1 VKFILNKKEKWM
13 PDKVKLK
20 KYGNRRLYDMEKS
33 AYVTINQV
41 ADLIRQGRQVEV
53 VDAKS
58 KEDVTASILSQIV
71 LEEAKNKNIL
81 LPVPVLHMIIQ
92 YGDNVLGEFF
102 EKYLQ
107 QMIQTYLAHKHAV
120 DDQFKKWLE
129 MGQDFSNMAQ
139 GSMAGSPFKSFFDQF
154 SSFSNKQEQKKEK

>member
-1 VKFILNKKEKWM
+1 M
-13 PDKVKLK
+13 SDKVKLK
-20 KYGNRRLYDMEKS
+20 KYANRRLYDMGKS
-33 AYVTINQV
+33 AYVTLNQV

-53 VDAKS
+53 VDVKT
-58 KEDVTASILSQIV
+58 KEDVTASILTQIV
-71 LEEAKNKNIL
+71 LEEAKNRNIL

-92 YGDNVLGEFF
+92 YGDNILGEFF

-129 MGQDFSNMAQ
+129 MGLDSSNMTQ
-139 GSMAGSPFKSFFDQF
+139 KTMAGLTPFKSFFEQF
-154 SSFSNKQEQKKEK
+154 SSLSGKQEKKK

>member
-1 VKFILNKKEKWM
+1 
-13 PDKVKLK
+13 
-20 KYGNRRLYDMEKS
+20 MEKS
-33 AYVTINQV
+33 AYVTLNQV
-41 ADLIRQGRQVEV
+41 ADLIRQGRRVEV

-58 KEDVTASILSQIV
+58 KEDVTASILSQII

-81 LPVPVLHMIIQ
+81 LPVPVLHLIIQ

-129 MGQDFSNMAQ
+129 MGQDFSKHGRFVTLQ
-139 GSMAGSPFKSFFDQF
+139 ILF
-154 SSFSNKQEQKKEK
+154 

>member
-1 VKFILNKKEKWM
+1 M

-20 KYGNRRLYDMEKS
+20 KYANRRLYDMEKS
-33 AYVTINQV
+33 AYVTLNQV

-53 VDAKS
+53 VDAKT
-58 KEDVTASILSQIV
+58 KEDVTASILSQII

-81 LPVPVLHMIIQ
+81 LPVPVLHLIIQ
-92 YGDNVLGEFF
+92 YGDNILGEFF

-129 MGQDFSNMAQ
+129 LEMDFSKITQ
-139 GSMAGSPFKSFFDQF
+139 KTMAGITPFKSFFDQF
-154 SSFSNKQEQKKEK
+154 SSLSGKQEQKK

>member
-1 VKFILNKKEKWM
+1 M

-33 AYVTINQV
+33 AYVTLNQV

-58 KEDVTASILSQIV
+58 KEDVTASILTQIV
-71 LEEAKNKNIL
+71 LEEAKNRNIL
-81 LPVPVLHMIIQ
+81 LPVPVLHLIIQ

-107 QMIQTYLAHKHAV
+107 QMIQTYLAHRHAV

-129 MGQDFSNMAQ
+129 MGQDFSNMA
-139 GSMAGSPFKSFFDQF
+139 GLSPFKSFFDQF
-154 SSFSNKQEQKKEK
+154 SSFSDKQEQKKEE

>member
-1 VKFILNKKEKWM
+1 M

-20 KYGNRRLYDMEKS
+20 KYANRRLYDMGKS
-33 AYVTINQV
+33 AYVTLNQV

-53 VDAKS
+53 VDVKT
-58 KEDVTASILSQIV
+58 KEDVTASILTQIV
-71 LEEAKNKNIL
+71 LEEAKNRNIL
-81 LPVPVLHMIIQ
+81 LPVPVLHLIIQ
-92 YGDNVLGEFF
+92 YGDNILGEFF

-129 MGQDFSNMAQ
+129 MGLDFSNIAQ
-139 GSMAGSPFKSFFDQF
+139 ETMAGLSPFKSFFDQF
-154 SSFSNKQEQKKEK
+154 SSFSNKQEQKKKKKK

>member
-1 VKFILNKKEKWM
+1 M

-33 AYVTINQV
+33 AYVTLNQV
-41 ADLIRQGRQVEV
+41 ADLIRHGRRVEV

-58 KEDVTASILSQIV
+58 KEDVTASILSQII

-81 LPVPVLHMIIQ
+81 LPVPVLHLIIQ

-129 MGQDFSNMAQ
+129 MGQNFSNTAQ
-139 GSMAGSPFKSFFDQF
+139 KTMAGFSPFKSFFDQF
-154 SSFSNKQEQKKEK
+154 SSYSNKQKQKKEEE

>member
-1 VKFILNKKEKWM
+1 M

-20 KYGNRRLYDMEKS
+20 KYANRRLYDMEKS
-33 AYVTINQV
+33 AYVTLNQV

-53 VDAKS
+53 IDAKT
-58 KEDVTASILSQIV
+58 KEDVTASILTQIV
-71 LEEAKNKNIL
+71 LEEAKNKNII

-139 GSMAGSPFKSFFDQF
+139 KSMEGLTPFKSFFDHF
-154 SSFSNKQEQKKEK
+154 SYSSKKQDKGKKEN

>member
-1 VKFILNKKEKWM
+1 M

-20 KYGNRRLYDMEKS
+20 KYANRRLYDMEKS
-33 AYVTINQV
+33 EYVTLNQV

-53 VDAKS
+53 IDAKT
-58 KEDVTASILSQIV
+58 KEDVTASILTQIV

-81 LPVPVLHMIIQ
+81 LPVPVLHLIIQ

-107 QMIQTYLAHKHAV
+107 QMIQTYLAHRHAV

-129 MGQDFSNMAQ
+129 VGQDFSKITQ
-139 GSMAGSPFKSFFDQF
+139 KTMAGITPFKSFFDQF
-154 SSFSNKQEQKKEK
+154 SSFSNKQEQKKEE

>member
-1 VKFILNKKEKWM
+1 M
-13 PDKVKLK
+13 SDKIKLK
-20 KYGNRRLYDMEKS
+20 KYANRRLYDMGKS
-33 AYVTINQV
+33 AYVTLNQV
-41 ADLIRQGRQVEV
+41 ADLIRQGRRVEV
-53 VDAKS
+53 IDAKS
-58 KEDVTASILSQIV
+58 KDDVTASILSQIV

-81 LPVPVLHMIIQ
+81 LPVPVLHLIIQ

-102 EKYLQ
+102 EKYLH

-139 GSMAGSPFKSFFDQF
+139 ETMAALSPFKSFFDQF
-154 SSFSNKQEQKKEK
+154 SSFSNKQGQKKEE

>member
-1 VKFILNKKEKWM
+1 M
-13 PDKVKLK
+13 SDKVTLK
-20 KYGNRRLYDMEKS
+20 KYANRRLYDMEKS
-33 AYVTINQV
+33 AYVTLNQV
-41 ADLIRQGRQVEV
+41 ADLIRQGRRVEV

-58 KEDVTASILSQIV
+58 KEDVTASILSQII

-81 LPVPVLHMIIQ
+81 LPVPVLHLIIQ

-129 MGQDFSNMAQ
+129 MGLDFSNITQ
-139 GSMAGSPFKSFFDQF
+139 KTMAGFSPFKSFFDEF
-154 SSFSNKQEQKKEK
+154 SSYANKQEQKKEE

>member
-1 VKFILNKKEKWM
+1 M
-13 PDKVKLK
+13 SDKVKLK
-20 KYGNRRLYDMEKS
+20 KYANRRLYDMEKS
-33 AYVTINQV
+33 AYVTLNQV

-58 KEDVTASILSQIV
+58 KEDVTASILSQII

-81 LPVPVLHMIIQ
+81 LPVPVLHLIIQ

-107 QMIQTYLAHKHAV
+107 QMIQTYLAHRHAV

-139 GSMAGSPFKSFFDQF
+139 ETMAGLSPFKSFFDQF
-154 SSFSNKQEQKKEK
+154 SSYSNKQEQKKEEE

>member
-1 VKFILNKKEKWM
+1 M
-13 PDKVKLK
+13 SDKVKLK
-20 KYGNRRLYDMEKS
+20 KYANRRLYDTGKS
-33 AYVTINQV
+33 AYVTLSQV

-53 VDAKS
+53 IDAKS
-58 KEDVTASILSQIV
+58 KEDVTASILSQII

-81 LPVPVLHMIIQ
+81 LPVPVLHLIIQ
-92 YGDNVLGEFF
+92 YGDNVLGDFF

-139 GSMAGSPFKSFFDQF
+139 ETMATLSPFKSFFDQY
-154 SSFSNKQEQKKEK
+154 SSFSNKQEQKKEEE

>member
-1 VKFILNKKEKWM
+1 M
-13 PDKVKLK
+13 SDKVTLK
-20 KYGNRRLYDMEKS
+20 KYSNRRLYDMEKS
-33 AYVTINQV
+33 AYVTLNQV
-41 ADLIRQGRQVEV
+41 ADLIRQGRLVEV

-58 KEDVTASILSQIV
+58 KEDVTASILSQII
-71 LEEAKNKNIL
+71 LEEAKKKNIL
-81 LPVPVLHMIIQ
+81 LPVPVLHLIIQ

-129 MGQDFSNMAQ
+129 MGRNFSNTAQ
-139 GSMAGSPFKSFFDQF
+139 ETMAGLSPFKSFFDQF
-154 SSFSNKQEQKKEK
+154 SSYSNKQEQKKEE

>member
-1 VKFILNKKEKWM
+1 M
-13 PDKVKLK
+13 SDKVKLK
-20 KYGNRRLYDMEKS
+20 KYANRRLYDMEKS
-33 AYVTINQV
+33 AYVTLNQV

-53 VDAKS
+53 IDSKT
-58 KEDVTASILSQIV
+58 KEDVTASILTQIV
-71 LEEAKNKNIL
+71 LEEAKNRNIL

-120 DDQFKKWLE
+120 DGQFKQWLDL
-129 MGQDFSNMAQ
+129 GLDFSNQAQ
-139 GSMAGSPFKSFFDQF
+139 KTMTGLAPFKSFFEQF
-154 SSFSNKQEQKKEK
+154 SSLSGKQEQKK

>member
-1 VKFILNKKEKWM
+1 M

-33 AYVTINQV
+33 AYVTLNQV

-58 KEDVTASILSQIV
+58 KEDVTASILSQII

-81 LPVPVLHMIIQ
+81 LPVPVLHLIIQ
-92 YGDNVLGEFF
+92 YGDNILGEFF

-107 QMIQTYLAHKHAV
+107 QMIQTYLAHRHAV
-120 DDQFKKWLE
+120 DDQFKKWLK

-139 GSMAGSPFKSFFDQF
+139 ESMAGSPFKSFFDQF
-154 SSFSNKQEQKKEK
+154 SSFSNKQEQKKEE